1 MYSIP
6 LYAFHKAV
14 QGRLWDRLKKKKKKS
29 CKIGRRTELKRQFGT
44 GKQEPASRVDR
55 NAGAN
60 TSVVAPK
67 ELYSW
72 KYSELSENS
81 LNYVLVVW
89 PSRSA
94 CGIDC
99 TLRSVCFLTV
109 IKHMVILPFT
119 HLPRHISCAFI
130 FLPREDWEEICTEHL
145 ASLDWNPA

>member
-1 MYSIP
+1 MSCTAY
-6 LYAFHKAV
+6 LYTRFTKLS
-14 QGRLWDRLKKKKKKS
+14 REDCEIDFKKEKKKS

-81 LNYVLVVW
+81 LNYVLAV
-89 PSRSA
+89 
-94 CGIDC
+94 
-99 TLRSVCFLTV
+99 
-109 IKHMVILPFT
+109 
-119 HLPRHISCAFI
+119 
-130 FLPREDWEEICTEHL
+130 
-145 ASLDWNPA
+145 